1 MAPMLR
7 DSRDLGNAASTSPAK
22 AIRQI
27 NFSNVVRVDGEGH
40 ESLTHVEA
48 FTTRPHLLRTY
59 YIVVLKSARAVKIA
73 WWLSSYENATVY

>member
-7 DSRDLGNAASTSPAK
+7 DSRDLANAASTSPAK

-59 YIVVLKSARAVKIA
+59 LKVRVPTRSLGGSRFMKI
-73 WWLSSYENATVY
+73 L